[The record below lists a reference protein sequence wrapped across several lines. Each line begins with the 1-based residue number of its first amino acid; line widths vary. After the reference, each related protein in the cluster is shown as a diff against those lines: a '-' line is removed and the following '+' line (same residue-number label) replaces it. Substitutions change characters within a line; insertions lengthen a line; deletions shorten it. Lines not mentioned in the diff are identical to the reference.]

1 MILWLCGITTEK
13 NNQAQENEQIDISQ
27 TNKEKRFCDI
37 QAIILMSITGFLWV
51 FFNNYKN

>member
-1 MILWLCGITTEK
+1 MILWLCGITIEN
-13 NNQAQENEQIDISQ
+13 NNQVQENVRISQ

-37 QAIILMSITGFLWV
+37 QAIILMSVTGFLWV